1 MSQPNFLQEPAD
13 FSLVLGGPTFQLLR
27 RAHIA
32 GDHLELLHCR
42 IVVITGLAWLPLCLL
57 VLVASP
63 DPQSARLSFLRD
75 VDVHVRLL
83 VALPVLIASELI
95 VHTRLRL
102 IIRQFVERR
111 IILPEDL
118 PRFQSLIESAL
129 RLRNSVPLEVALA
142 VCVYTFGVFVS
153 RNWTALDAGRWYSTP
168 QGGWQLTPA
177 GFWYVLVSLP
187 IVQFILLRW
196 YLRLF
201 IWFRLLWQISRGRL
215 NLIPTHPDHCA
226 GVAFL
231 GDSVYAFQPILFAQ
245 GAMLGG
251 LIGNRVINSGDSLLS
266 FRTTAVSLLVF
277 LLLVVLGPLLMFTP
291 KLARTKRRGLRTYGL
306 VAQRFV
312 EDFDRN
318 WGRPDSA
325 ITNTAF
331 EPDVDA
337 LAMLG
342 LSYSVVRDMRLFPF
356 ARNDIVT
363 LAVTTAIP
371 LLPLVFTIWSPQE
384 LLSRVLK
391 IVM

>member
-1 MSQPNFLQEPAD
+1 MSQPYLPQEPPD

-32 GDHLELLHCR
+32 GDHLELLHR
-42 IVVITGLAWLPLCLL
+42 RMLVITGLAWLPLCLL

-63 DPQSARLSFLRD
+63 DPQSARVSFLRD
-75 VDVHVRLL
+75 VDIHVRLL

-111 IILPEDL
+111 IVFPEDL

-129 RLRNSVPLEVALA
+129 RLRNSVPLEIALA

-153 RNWTALDAGRWYSTP
+153 RNWTALDAGRWYSTAE
-168 QGGWQLTPA
+168 GGRQLTPA
-177 GFWYVLVSLP
+177 GFWYVVVSLP

-215 NLIPTHPDHCA
+215 NLIPTHPDRCA
-226 GVAFL
+226 GLAFL
-231 GDSVYAFQPILFAQ
+231 GESVYAFQPILFAQ

-251 LIGNRVINSGDSLLS
+251 LIGNRVINSGASLLS

-277 LLLVVLGPLLMFTP
+277 LLLVVLGPLLMFAPT
-291 KLARTKRRGLRTYGL
+291 LSRTKRHGLIAFGL
-306 VAQRFV
+306 LAQRFV
-312 EDFDRN
+312 ENFDRK
-318 WGRPDSA
+318 WGRPNSDVTA
-325 ITNTAF
+325 DAF
-331 EPDVDA
+331 EPDIDSLA
-337 LAMLG
+337 LLG
-342 LSYSVVRDMRLFPF
+342 ESYSVVREMGVVPF
-356 ARNDIVT
+356 GKNDILA
-363 LAVTTAIP
+363 LAVTTTLP

-384 LLSRVLK
+384 LLSRVIK